1 MNYELLSKLAL
12 EEAEKSKNE
21 NSILKRRNEILHN
34 EVERLESLVKKIEQE
49 RVSLKDEVD
58 TLKDE
63 VISLKS
69 VLEFK
74 DDENQHYPHYSWV
87 YYLYF
92 KLVFEIQISVYKK
105 TIESPH

>member
-21 NSILKRRNEILHN
+21 TSILKKRNEILHN

-63 VISLKS
+63 VISLKN

-87 YYLYF
+87 LLF
-92 KLVFEIQISVYKK
+92 VFQTNFWNTNKCL
-105 TIESPH
+105 

>member
-21 NSILKRRNEILHN
+21 TSILKKRNEILHN

-92 KLVFEIQISVYKK
+92 KLVFEIQIQYL
-105 TIESPH
+105 

>member
-49 RVSLKDEVD
+49 RISLKDEVD

-92 KLVFEIQISVYKK
+92 KFVFEIQINVLDN